1 MSATTTL
8 AGRGFPA
15 PSSPLVDLSTGQV
28 TPQWLAF
35 LRQQYIAT
43 GGGAGSAL
51 DLAQLTGNVASL
63 TTTVS
68 QNTGSLA
75 TANAAVAEIPAELQ
89 QATLLALV
97 MFDGSGN

>member
-43 GGGAGSAL
+43 GGGSGSTANL
-51 DLAQLTGNVASL
+51 TQITANLTQLASNVA
-63 TTTVS
+63 
-68 QNTGSLA
+68 QNTSSLA
-75 TANAAVAEIPAELQ
+75 TANAALGAIPAELQ
-89 QATLLALV
+89 QATLLALALGDV
-97 MFDGSGN
+97 PTT

>member
-1 MSATTTL
+1 VSASTTL

-15 PSSPLVDLSTGQV
+15 PSSPLVDLTTGQV

-43 GGGAGSAL
+43 GSGAGTATN
-51 DLAQLTGNVASL
+51 LAQLTANVGQL
-63 TTTVS
+63 TTNVS

-75 TANAAVAEIPAELQ
+75 AANAAVAAIPAELQ

-97 MFDGSGN
+97 MGDVSGI

>member
-1 MSATTTL
+1 LSASTTL

-43 GGGAGSAL
+43 GGGTGSATN
-51 DLAQLTGNVASL
+51 LAQLTTNVGLL
-63 TTTVS
+63 TTSVA

-75 TANAAVAEIPAELQ
+75 AANAAVAAIPAELQ

-97 MFDGSGN
+97 LSDVSGI